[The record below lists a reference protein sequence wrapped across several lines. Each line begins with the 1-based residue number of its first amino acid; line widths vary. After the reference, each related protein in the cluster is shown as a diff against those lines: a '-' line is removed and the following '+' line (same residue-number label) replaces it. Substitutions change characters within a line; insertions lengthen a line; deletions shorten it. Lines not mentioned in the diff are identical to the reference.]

1 MSLGDYANPQKKFYI
16 GDVVRHKH
24 SGRLAEVD
32 QEINHVSNTVL
43 VYWLDSNQSSHVS
56 IDIIELENMNVD
68 KFWEDEFLK
77 EDQFISTASNVKG
90 RHGFNFIPKC
100 DHYMTE
106 FKLKEGSI
114 YLTALSSA
122 IDITKP
128 KPTQG
133 CFLADGWLKQN
144 NLWFTGDAEIDDD
157 LHDMSVV
164 PSMYIDWKDMGV
176 VSIRTL
182 SIAVVWCLRRI
193 REGHTLSIGCFG
205 AHGRTGTLLASILVY
220 EGYTAKDAI
229 NKVRD
234 DYCMRAIENK
244 KQEDLIQLYETAL
257 SKVGDKNE

>member
-1 MSLGDYANPQKKFYI
+1 MSLENTWFYEGDI
-16 GDVVRHKH
+16 VRHKQN
-24 SGRLAEVD
+24 GRLAEVD
-32 QEINHVSNTVL
+32 AEINRMSNTVL
-43 VYWLDSNQSSHVS
+43 VYWLDTNQSSHVS
-56 IDIIELENMNVD
+56 IDLLELDNFNVD
-68 KFWEDEFLK
+68 KIWEDEFLK
-77 EDQFISTASNVKG
+77 QDQFISTPSNVKG
-90 RHGFNFIPKC
+90 RQGYNFIPKC

-114 YLTALSSA
+114 YLTALSSPVDA
-122 IDITKP
+122 TKP
-128 KPTQG
+128 IATQG

-157 LHDMSVV
+157 LHDFSTV

-193 REGHTLSIGCFG
+193 KEGHTLSIGCFG

-244 KQEDLIQLYETAL
+244 KQEDLIQQYETAL